1 MLENEGNE
9 DNVRRGGGKMKI
21 MLGGVGVNCVYRG
34 GQLWGQYGFWG
45 SGIQVSY
52 MHEYKWQH

>member
-1 MLENEGNE
+1 MRE
-9 DNVRRGGGKMKI
+9 MKI
-21 MLGGVGVNCVYRG
+21 MLGGVGMNCVYRA
-34 GQLWGQYGFWG
+34 GQLWGQFGFWG